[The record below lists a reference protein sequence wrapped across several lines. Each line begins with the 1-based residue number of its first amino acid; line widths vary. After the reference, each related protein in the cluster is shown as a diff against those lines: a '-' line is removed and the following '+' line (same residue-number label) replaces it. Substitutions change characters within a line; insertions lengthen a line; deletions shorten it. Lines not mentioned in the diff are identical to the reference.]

1 MDNRA
6 VNQMNSTLSKGIKID
21 GVNILKLLKSLI
33 ITGVVAS
40 SSKDPVWKYKWV
52 KDNEPY
58 VFSNVYKWLD
68 VKEFLISKSCG
79 EFIMTEDSAFSTML
93 FDIKK
98 RKFSKSMCKML
109 GVNPNHLPKIIKS
122 TDIAGKVTAKA
133 AAQLGLSEGIP
144 IFGGGGDAS
153 LIGIGSG
160 ATKPGNTHIYIGTSG
175 WVSTVIEAP
184 KVDVFCKIAGLVG
197 ANSKTYNYF
206 AELETAGKCIEW
218 VKEHLA
224 YEETIS
230 EMEKSNINGDYEDIA
245 VDLYDYMMESIKSV
259 PAGSR
264 DVMFTPWLHGN
275 RCPFEDTGARGMFFN
290 IGIDTKKTE
299 LIHSVIE
306 GVCYH
311 LKWQL
316 ECSQKKV
323 AIGNKVRFVGGGA
336 LAPMTCQILSDIIGL
351 DVEVIKNPQNAGAMG
366 AAIITAVG
374 LGVIDGLDM
383 ANDLIE
389 VELVYSPNTKNRKV
403 YKKGFDIFKS
413 LYYNNKKA
421 FGTLNS

>member
-1 MDNRA
+1 
-6 VNQMNSTLSKGIKID
+6 
-21 GVNILKLLKSLI
+21 
-33 ITGVVAS
+33 
-40 SSKDPVWKYKWV
+40 
-52 KDNEPY
+52 
-58 VFSNVYKWLD
+58 
-68 VKEFLISKSCG
+68 
-79 EFIMTEDSAFSTML
+79 
-93 FDIKK
+93 
-98 RKFSKSMCKML
+98 
-109 GVNPNHLPKIIKS
+109 
-122 TDIAGKVTAKA
+122 
-133 AAQLGLSEGIP
+133 
-144 IFGGGGDAS
+144 
-153 LIGIGSG
+153 
-160 ATKPGNTHIYIGTSG
+160 
-175 WVSTVIEAP
+175 
-184 KVDVFCKIAGLVG
+184 LVG